1 MDTFTQL
8 ALGAA
13 CGEAVLGK
21 KIGNRAMVW
30 GAFGGILPDFDVAAS
45 FFTDEITALAF
56 HRGFMHSITFAVLA
70 ALGLGWLVEWLYH
83 SGTYRRRGYK
93 RFVMAAVMVFYLLL
107 MAGIR
112 WVFRDAVQTWTHL
125 VIAVLIGG
133 GLAFFIWKKY
143 VAEELQQVQATRWN
157 WVWLFFVSIFTHPI
171 LDCFTVYGTQ
181 LFQPF
186 SDYRV
191 SWDNISVAD
200 PAYTIPLALGF
211 IVAAFIAR
219 EKRARRTANW
229 TGIALSSAYMAFTF
243 YHKAEF
249 ERIFKESLAKEGVT
263 YTRMMSGPT
272 ILNNMLWLGVA
283 EGDTAY
289 YHGYYTFFR
298 DEKRVKNFNVIPKNH
313 DKLAG
318 FENDPTLKT
327 LRWFSKDFYNVITRK
342 DGRLQYNDMR
352 YGSFKEGFKDE
363 NDYVFK
369 FILEEKDGKLEA
381 EQSREGRKINGEEFG
396 KYWDRVRGKE

>member
-13 CGEAVLGK
+13 CGEAALGK
-21 KIGNRAMVW
+21 KVGNRAMVW

-45 FFTDEITALAF
+45 FFTDEISALAF

-70 ALGLGWLVEWLYH
+70 ALGLGWLVEWLYRT
-83 SGTYRRRGYK
+83 GAYRRRGYK
-93 RFVMAAVMVFYLLL
+93 LFVMVTVMVFYLLL

-112 WVFRDAVQTWTHL
+112 WVFRDAVQTWVHL
-125 VIAVLIGG
+125 AVAVAIGG
-133 GLAFFIWKKY
+133 GLAVSIWKEY
-143 VAEELQQVQATRWN
+143 VSKDLQPVEASRWN
-157 WVWLFFVSIFTHPI
+157 WVWLFFISIFTHPI

-200 PAYTIPLALGF
+200 PVYTVPLSMGF
-211 IVAAFIAR
+211 IVAAFIDR
-219 EKRARRTANW
+219 EKRARRIANW

-243 YHKAEF
+243 YHKTEF
-249 ERIFKESLAKEGVT
+249 ERIFRESLAKEGIQ
-263 YTRMMSGPT
+263 YNRMMSGPT

-289 YHGYYTFFR
+289 YHGYYTFFSK
-298 DEKRVKNFNVIPKNH
+298 DEQVKNFNVIPKRH
-313 DKLAG
+313 ELLAG
-318 FENDPTLKT
+318 HENDPTLNT
-327 LRWFSKDFYNVITRK
+327 LRWFSKDFYSVMVRK

-352 YGSFKEGFKDE
+352 YGSFREGFRDE

-369 FILEEKDGKLEA
+369 FILAEKDGKLQA
-381 EQSREGRKINGEEFG
+381 KQSREGRKINGEEFG
-396 KYWDRVRGKE
+396 KYMDRVMGKE

>member
-70 ALGLGWLVEWLYH
+70 ALGLGWLVEWLYR
-83 SGTYRRRGYK
+83 SGHYRRTGYK
-93 RFVMAAVMVFYLLL
+93 GFVMAAVMVFYVLL
-107 MAGIR
+107 MLGIR
-112 WVFRDAVQTWTHL
+112 WIFGDAVQTWGHL
-125 VIAVLIGG
+125 AVAVLLGG
-133 GLAFFIWKKY
+133 GLAFLIWKKY
-143 VAEELQQVQATRWN
+143 VSQELLPVQASRWN
-157 WVWLFFVSIFTHPI
+157 WVLLFFVSIFTHPI

-219 EKRARRTANW
+219 EKRARRIANW
-229 TGIALSSAYMAFTF
+229 TGIALSSAYMVFTF
-243 YHKAEF
+243 YHKAAF
-249 ERIFKESLAKEGVT
+249 ERIFKESLAKEGIK
-263 YTRMMSGPT
+263 YQRMMSGPS

-289 YHGYYTFFR
+289 YHGYYTFFSA
-298 DEKRVKNFNVIPKNH
+298 DKRVKNFHVIPKNH
-313 DKLAG
+313 EKLAAY
-318 FENDPTLKT
+318 ENDPTLKT
-327 LRWFSKDFYNVITRK
+327 LRWFSKDFYNVIVRK

-369 FILEEKDGKLEA
+369 FILEEKDGKLKA
-381 EQSREGRKINGEEFG
+381 TQSREGRKINGDAFS
-396 KYWDRVRGKE
+396 KYMDRVRGRE

>member
-8 ALGAA
+8 ALGGA

-70 ALGLGWLVEWLYH
+70 ALGLGWLVEWLYR
-83 SGTYRRRGYK
+83 SGYYRRRGYK
-93 RFVMAAVMVFYLLL
+93 GFVMFAVMAFYVLL
-107 MAGIR
+107 MFGIR
-112 WVFRDAVQTWTHL
+112 FIFRDAVQTWGHL
-125 VIAVLIGG
+125 ALATAIGL
-133 GLAFFIWKKY
+133 GLAFFLWKKY
-143 VAEELQQVQATRWN
+143 VTAALQNVVATRWN

-200 PAYTIPLALGF
+200 PSYTIFLILGLL
-211 IVAAFIAR
+211 VASLISR
-219 EKRARRTANW
+219 DKRARRIANW
-229 TGIALSSAYMAFTF
+229 AGIILSTAYMAFTF

-249 ERIFKESLAKEGVT
+249 ERIFKASLAKEGIE
-263 YTRMMSGPT
+263 YQRMMSGPT
-272 ILNNMLWLGVA
+272 ILNNFLWLGVA
-283 EGDTAY
+283 EGDSAY
-289 YHGYYTFFR
+289 YHGYYTFFS
-298 DEKRVKNFNVIPKNH
+298 DDKLVEKFSTIPKH
-313 DKLAG
+313 HERLAG
-318 FENDPTLKT
+318 YENDPTLKT
-327 LRWFSKDFYNVITRK
+327 LKWFSKDFYNVIVRK
-342 DGRLQYNDMR
+342 DGKLQYNDMR
-352 YGSFKEGFKDE
+352 YGSFQEGFKDE

-381 EQSREGRKINGEEFG
+381 TQSREGRKINGEEFG
-396 KYWDRVRGKE
+396 KYWDRVLGK